1 MSNDSRRMMKNGFA
15 FLQNRFFVCANA
27 SKEKPVNLNTNAF
40 SGINSF
46 PWRRRRQRAD
56 EVAIIDYQPRILSS
70 LPGNNNQSLHFIVLS
85 VLHICET
92 VGPAHLLVVS
102 KSPA

>member
-1 MSNDSRRMMKNGFA
+1 MSNDNRRKMESGFA

-46 PWRRRRQRAD
+46 PWRRRRKRAA
-56 EVAIIDYQPRILSS
+56 EEAIIDYQPKVLSS
-70 LPGNNNQSLHFIVLS
+70 LPGNNNQSLHFIELS

-92 VGPAHLLVVS
+92 AGPAHLLIIS
-102 KSPA
+102 KLPT